1 MLPVIEPEDGVL
13 QVSGAKRWYYATMEL
28 SGGHRFFVTVN
39 YKWIDDA
46 WGIRLWKMV
55 P

>member
-1 MLPVIEPEDGVL
+1 MFLPVIEAEDGVL
-13 QVSGAKRWYYATMEL
+13 HVSGASRLYYATMKANGL
-28 SGGHRFFVTVN
+28 KFFVTIN

-46 WGIRLWKMV
+46 WGVRLWKMV